1 MTSILRNRSLLII
14 GGAEVI
20 NSIGS
25 WITAMALYSI
35 LIFRE
40 HGGMALSSGI
50 FLAQMLPMLLL
61 GPVAGWIC
69 DRYDRRTLMV
79 ASRLLQGAVTAGL
92 VFTDNLIAIYALLVL
107 AAAASVVVGPA
118 RTAAMPEIVAPE
130 HLSQANAF
138 MQQVIGIVKIT
149 SPALAGAL
157 LTVMQP
163 HTAIWL
169 DVVSFVL
176 SAALLLLLPP
186 LPARR
191 AAPAPDQKGGGVS
204 LRESFA
210 TLRRYAPGLVWLLP
224 LNVLMALVL
233 AAFDVAIA
241 VYVRDVLLSGIAFK
255 GIIGFMVGAGTIAG
269 SGLFLFVKGER
280 PLWRDVIG
288 GFVLIAALPAGMALG
303 EVAGPAAARIMLA
316 VCCLLGG
323 LGLGVV
329 NVQAGTLFLRLCPQD
344 WLGRVTG
351 VFDSITISG
360 RLAGMLLTPLLLP
373 AVVSFGGYFGTATVL
388 VLLAT
393 ALTAVAVGRL
403 GRGAGAAHGAHE
415 VAANDA

>member
-130 HLSQANAF
+130 HLSQANA
-138 MQQVIGIVKIT
+138 
-149 SPALAGAL
+149 
-157 LTVMQP
+157 
-163 HTAIWL
+163 
-169 DVVSFVL
+169 
-176 SAALLLLLPP
+176 
-186 LPARR
+186 
-191 AAPAPDQKGGGVS
+191 
-204 LRESFA
+204 
-210 TLRRYAPGLVWLLP
+210 
-224 LNVLMALVL
+224 
-233 AAFDVAIA
+233 
-241 VYVRDVLLSGIAFK
+241 
-255 GIIGFMVGAGTIAG
+255 
-269 SGLFLFVKGER
+269 
-280 PLWRDVIG
+280 
-288 GFVLIAALPAGMALG
+288 
-303 EVAGPAAARIMLA
+303 
-316 VCCLLGG
+316 
-323 LGLGVV
+323 
-329 NVQAGTLFLRLCPQD
+329 
-344 WLGRVTG
+344 
-351 VFDSITISG
+351 
-360 RLAGMLLTPLLLP
+360 
-373 AVVSFGGYFGTATVL
+373 
-388 VLLAT
+388 
-393 ALTAVAVGRL
+393 
-403 GRGAGAAHGAHE
+403 
-415 VAANDA
+415 